1 MKFKL
6 NLLVIAV
13 AMAGTLAACSSSNDD
28 EYVTLDRDWD
38 NADSAFWVDYT
49 AIRTSNERLEQD
61 LQKMKADSTA
71 AAQYAQAQ
79 QRLAAN
85 RQALL
90 DMENKRNAARTA
102 REAARTAKDRAAYD
116 AARSGS
122 DYTTWRTDLTR
133 IRTEQG
139 EIEGMLKV
147 GGKSVGGVD
156 VSVKDTSKPLI
167 RVEPGKEDNKPLIE
181 KNKNP

>member
-1 MKFKL
+1 MKFNR

-13 AMAGTLAACSSSNDD
+13 AMAGTLAACGGSNDD

-38 NADSAFWVDYT
+38 AADSAFWVDYT

-85 RQALL
+85 QQALQ
-90 DMENKRNAARTA
+90 DMEAKRNAARSA
-102 REAARTAKDRAAYD
+102 RDAARTAKDRAAYD

-122 DYTTWRTDLTR
+122 L
-133 IRTEQG
+133 
-139 EIEGMLKV
+139 
-147 GGKSVGGVD
+147 
-156 VSVKDTSKPLI
+156 
-167 RVEPGKEDNKPLIE
+167 
-181 KNKNP
+181 